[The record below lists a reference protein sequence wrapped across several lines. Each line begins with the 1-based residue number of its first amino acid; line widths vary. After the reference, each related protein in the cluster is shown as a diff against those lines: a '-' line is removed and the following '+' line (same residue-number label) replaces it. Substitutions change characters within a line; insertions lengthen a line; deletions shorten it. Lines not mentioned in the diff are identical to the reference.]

1 MEPLR
6 IVYRDLVDFRGVV
19 HRGVRVPVYGPPDEA
34 AIRKSLDEAEF
45 IPGSAACRRKTI
57 GRKKI
62 ASRKRQLKLARE
74 GW

>member
-45 IPGSAACRRKTI
+45 IRRKTI
-57 GRKKI
+57 GRKR
-62 ASRKRQLKLARE
+62 SRAARQLKLARE